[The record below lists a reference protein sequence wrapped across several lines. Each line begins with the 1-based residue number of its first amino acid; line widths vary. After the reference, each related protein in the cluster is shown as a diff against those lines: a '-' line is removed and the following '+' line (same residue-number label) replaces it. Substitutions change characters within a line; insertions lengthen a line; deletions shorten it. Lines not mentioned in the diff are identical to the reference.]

1 MTENFRHFIIMPESQ
16 KRQIAYKVRIKDI
29 LDGRYVKEEGWQPNY
44 IVTEDNREV
53 SRVNL
58 MGIIVDKQFEFDRV
72 IAIIDDGSGKI
83 TIRTFN
89 DINLDNLEIGD
100 ILLVIGRPREYNN
113 EKYIMPEILRKIKN
127 KKWIDF
133 RKKELEKELRG
144 VKKEKK
150 VEKEVKEER
159 IESPSEKIFNLI
171 KKLDSGDGVNFDE
184 IINTVNI
191 KEAEKII
198 NNLLS
203 QGEIFQNKPG
213 KLKVLE

>member
-1 MTENFRHFIIMPESQ
+1 MENFRHFIIMPESQ

-58 MGIIVDKQFEFDRV
+58 MGIIVEKQFEFDRA

-133 RKKELEKELRG
+133 RKKELEKELRE
-144 VKKEKK
+144 VKEEEKI
-150 VEKEVKEER
+150 EKEVKEER

-184 IINTVNI
+184 VINKVNI
-191 KEAEKII
+191 ENAEKII
-198 NNLLS
+198 NNLLIE
-203 QGEIFQNKPG
+203 GEIFQNKPG